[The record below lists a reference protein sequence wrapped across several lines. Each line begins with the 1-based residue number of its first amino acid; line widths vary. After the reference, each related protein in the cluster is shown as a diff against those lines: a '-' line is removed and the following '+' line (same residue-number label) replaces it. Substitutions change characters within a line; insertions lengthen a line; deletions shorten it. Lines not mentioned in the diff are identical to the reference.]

1 IWIHFLPTGGDRL
14 QAPQTTVLRVL
25 ALHMRRSV
33 HNWRIL
39 PSVLSRLGCR
49 PLSDERRSRSRR
61 VETYKGLTRQAEPLK
76 LTLPYVCP
84 DVKTLIGCG
93 NSLRSSD

>member
-1 IWIHFLPTGGDRL
+1 NGQSTIWTHFLPTGEDRM

-49 PLSDERRSRSRR
+49 PLSDGRRSRSRR
-61 VETYKGLTRQAEPLK
+61 VETYKGLTRQAEPLRINFAIC
-76 LTLPYVCP
+76 LPSCQDHNWVQ
-84 DVKTLIGCG
+84 
-93 NSLRSSD
+93 